1 MQKAV
6 FITGTSKGI
15 GKAIA
20 ELLLTN
26 NYLVFGFSRNNNIK
40 HQNFTFIKIDLSN
53 LDQVQKLQLPKVKA
67 EKIILINNAAT
78 IGEINPLHLKA
89 KNAIINE
96 YNLNSITPTL
106 LCKHFI
112 QTYPTEK
119 KLILNIS
126 SGAANKAIASWST
139 YCATKSAL
147 NSLTAVIDEE
157 KHQNLKIL
165 SISPGA
171 VDTNMQEEI
180 RSSDPKNFPLHQNFV
195 DYYTNNELI
204 SPKLV
209 ALKLLKIIEKRD
221 DFEGILLNLRD
232 FA

>member
-1 MQKAV
+1 MQKAA

-20 ELLLTN
+20 ELLLAN

-40 HQNFTFIKIDLSN
+40 HKNFTFIKIDLSN
-53 LDQVQKLQLPKVKA
+53 LDQVQKLQLPKVQS
-67 EKIILINNAAT
+67 EEIILVNNAAT
-78 IGEINPLHLKA
+78 IGEISPLHLKA
-89 KNAIINE
+89 ENAIINE

-147 NSLTAVIDEE
+147 DSLTAVIDEE

-165 SISPGA
+165 SISPGV

-180 RSSDPKNFPLHQNFV
+180 RNADPKKFPLHQNFV
-195 DYYTNNELI
+195 DYYANNELI

-209 ALKLLKIIEKRD
+209 ALKLLEIIEKRD

>member
-1 MQKAV
+1 MQKAA

-20 ELLLTN
+20 ELLLAN

-40 HQNFTFIKIDLSN
+40 HKNFTFIKIDLSN
-53 LDQVQKLQLPKVKA
+53 LDQVQKLQLPKVQS
-67 EKIILINNAAT
+67 EEIILVNNAAT
-78 IGEINPLHLKA
+78 IGEISPLHLKA
-89 KNAIINE
+89 ENAIINE

-147 NSLTAVIDEE
+147 DSLTAVIDEE

-165 SISPGA
+165 SISPGV

-195 DYYTNNELI
+195 DYYANNELI

-209 ALKLLKIIEKRD
+209 ALKLLEIIEKRD

>member
-1 MQKAV
+1 MKKAA

-20 ELLLTN
+20 ELLLAN
-26 NYLVFGFSRNNNIK
+26 NYFVFGFSRNNNIK
-40 HQNFTFIKIDLSN
+40 HKNFTFIKIDLSN
-53 LDQVQKLQLPKVKA
+53 LDQVQKLQLPKVQS
-67 EKIILINNAAT
+67 EEIILVNNAAT

-89 KNAIINE
+89 ENAIINE

-112 QTYPTEK
+112 QTYPKEK
-119 KLILNIS
+119 KVILNIS

-147 NSLTAVIDEE
+147 DSLTAVIDEE

-165 SISPGA
+165 SISPGV

-180 RSSDPKNFPLHQNFV
+180 RNADPKNFPLHQNFV
-195 DYYTNNELI
+195 DYYNHNELI
-204 SPKLV
+204 SPKL
-209 ALKLLKIIEKRD
+209 AAHKLLKIIEKRD
-221 DFEGILLNLRD
+221 DFEGIFLNLRD

>member
-1 MQKAV
+1 MQKAA

-20 ELLLTN
+20 ELLLAN

-40 HQNFTFIKIDLSN
+40 HKNFTFIKIDLSN
-53 LDQVQKLQLPKVKA
+53 LDQVQKLQLPKVQS
-67 EKIILINNAAT
+67 EEIILVNNAAT

-89 KNAIINE
+89 ENAIIYE

-106 LCKHFI
+106 FCKHFI

-126 SGAANKAIASWST
+126 SGAAKKAIASWST

-147 NSLTAVIDEE
+147 DSLTAVIYEE

-165 SISPGA
+165 SISPGV

-180 RSSDPKNFPLHQNFV
+180 RNADPKNFPLHQNFV
-195 DYYTNNELI
+195 DYYNHNELI
-204 SPKLV
+204 SPKS
-209 ALKLLKIIEKRD
+209 AAHKLLKIIEKRV
-221 DFEGILLNLRD
+221 DFEGIFLNLRD